1 MTIQIVYLF
10 VFLVTRWLDI
20 NLGYITQIYAWIFL
34 EIKHCWPS
42 ICFTYLL
49 LNDCNKLIVLDQV
62 IHANCLYTKLNGIEM
77 YSPFFVMSLSSSFQI
92 KCGLWPL
99 NPYFF
104 LLMRKNFNSITNIAM
119 DIEEIEGILLP
130 TCTTIQM
137 FSQYVDNTS
146 LTINGKQCFLSNM
159 VILLDK
165 FKVISR
171 VDINDIT
178 KYWDIGKVQGE
189 LI

>member
-1 MTIQIVYLF
+1 
-10 VFLVTRWLDI
+10 
-20 NLGYITQIYAWIFL
+20 
-34 EIKHCWPS
+34 
-42 ICFTYLL
+42 
-49 LNDCNKLIVLDQV
+49 
-62 IHANCLYTKLNGIEM
+62 
-77 YSPFFVMSLSSSFQI
+77 
-92 KCGLWPL
+92 
-99 NPYFF
+99 
-104 LLMRKNFNSITNIAM
+104 MRKNFNSITNIAM